1 MNRRAFLASATGLTA
16 TAANI
21 EAAPDH
27 QSITVREAD
36 GAIHFLVGSLPLCS
50 YQAQPGPLPKGVDP
64 AYARGGYLTNI
75 HSPSGLLVSD
85 DFPPDHLHHHG
96 VWSAWTKCRWQNRD
110 TDFWNMG
117 QKKGRVDYL
126 SHTAPVLKDGRVSLS
141 ARHRYTDLTSGQP
154 KPVLD
159 ESWSLE
165 IGSLGPHPA
174 AIDLSIS
181 QSLIGADPLSLPK
194 YHYGGLGFRGHRS
207 WNGPANTRF
216 LTSEG
221 ITDRIKG
228 NESRARWTWIGG
240 LVNTRTAGVLIA
252 SHPSNPVHPE
262 PVRLHPSEPFFCFAP
277 PQAGDRSI
285 QPGTT
290 LSSRYLILPLDGEP
304 DAATCQAAFLRWS
317 APR

>member
-1 MNRRAFLASATGLTA
+1 MNRRAVLASATGLTA
-16 TAANI
+16 AANL

-27 QSITVREAD
+27 QSISFREAD
-36 GAIHFLVGSLPLCS
+36 GGIHFLLGTHPLCS

-64 AYARGGYLTNI
+64 AFSRGGYLTNI
-75 HSPSGLLVSD
+75 HSPGGLLVSD

-96 VWSAWTKCRWQNRD
+96 IWSAWTKCRWQNRD

-117 QKKGRVDYL
+117 QKKGRVEYV
-126 SHTAPVLKDGRVSLS
+126 SHTPPVLRNGRATLS
-141 ARHRYTDLTSGQP
+141 ARHRYIDLTSGQP

-181 QSLIGADPLSLPK
+181 QSLIGNDPLFLPK

-207 WNGPANTRF
+207 WNGAPNCRF

-221 ITDRIKG
+221 LTDRIKG

-240 LVNTRTAGVLIA
+240 LVNSRTAGVLIA

-277 PQAGDRSI
+277 PQAGGRSI
-285 QPGTT
+285 NPGTP
-290 LSSRYLILPLDGEP
+290 LASRYLILPLDGEP
-304 DAATCQAAFLRWS
+304 DAATCQAAFLLWS